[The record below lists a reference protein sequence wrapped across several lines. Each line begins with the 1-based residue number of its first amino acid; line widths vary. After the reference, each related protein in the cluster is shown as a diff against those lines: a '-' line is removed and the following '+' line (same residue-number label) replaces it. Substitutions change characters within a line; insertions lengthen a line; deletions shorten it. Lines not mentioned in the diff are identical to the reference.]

1 MRLEALMSEV
11 TAMHGWQCVTTPDN
25 GYKIEVPT
33 EPGRSQVVEI
43 TRAKDPDGAAIAF
56 IWSNVTHKS
65 NVGDPY
71 YLLKLNAELSYGAL
85 ALHGEQ
91 IILKDSQLIDT
102 ADSEE
107 IERSVRNVAK
117 RADALEKLVHGAHD
131 AN

>member
-1 MRLEALMSEV
+1 MRLEAIISEM
-11 TAMHGWQCVTTPDN
+11 TALHGWQCVTTADN

-43 TRAKDPDGAAIAF
+43 TRTKDPDGAPLAF
-56 IWSNVTHKS
+56 IWSKVTHKS

-85 ALHGEQ
+85 ALFGED
-91 IILKDSQLIDT
+91 IILKDNQLIDT

-107 IERSVRNVAK
+107 IERSVLNVAK
-117 RADALEKLVHGAHD
+117 RADALEKQVHGAHD
-131 AN
+131 AH